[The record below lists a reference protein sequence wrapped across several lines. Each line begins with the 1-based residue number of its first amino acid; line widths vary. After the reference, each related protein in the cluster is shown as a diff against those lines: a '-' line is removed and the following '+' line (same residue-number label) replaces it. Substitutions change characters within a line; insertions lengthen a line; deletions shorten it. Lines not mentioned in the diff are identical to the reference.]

1 VSKPFTDIDGKALE
15 ALIERVSEAKENN
28 LALSPEDYQ
37 LLLDALVT
45 LATTQNRLANH
56 DVTVHKLRKLL
67 GIEKSSERLGSV
79 LKQTKKTPRNKKKN
93 RKGNDDEGFTPVK
106 PTVVVHVLETVNKG
120 DTCAECL
127 TGKVYKTEPGSLLR
141 ITGQSPFTP
150 EQHVMERLRCNTCGV
165 YFTAPLP
172 DDVLTDGLSAQKYG
186 YSARSLMAI
195 YKYFAGLPFYRQ
207 SSIQKLLGVKITAS
221 TVFDQVELVC
231 NDIYPVYQLLFNLA
245 SDAKHYYLDDTT
257 NRILD
262 AKPVIKKARNS
273 DKTRI
278 RTGVYTSGV
287 IATLADNREI
297 VLFETNI
304 GHAGE
309 FIDSILHKRSQF
321 CTKPIIMSD
330 ALASNRPTV
339 REATTSLCNS
349 HARRQFFD
357 VINHFSEE
365 VEHVL
370 KRYGEIWVNDDY
382 TKEEKLTPSARLAY
396 HQQHSM
402 PIMEEIKLWGETHF
416 ANETVEENS
425 GLGKAIRYFIKHYV
439 GLSYFC
445 SHEGVKID
453 NNRIEAMLKIIVRDR
468 KNAMFHKT
476 LLGATI
482 GDVITS
488 VIATGSEAGINVFDY
503 FTTLQREKAQVKA
516 HPENYLPWNYLAK
529 SSTT

>member
-1 VSKPFTDIDGKALE
+1 MSKPFTDIDDKALE

-56 DVTVHKLRKLL
+56 DITVHKLRKLL
-67 GIEKSSERLGSV
+67 GIEKSSEKLGSV
-79 LKQTKKTPRNKKKN
+79 LKKAKVSSNKKNKK
-93 RKGNDDEGFTPVK
+93 RKNDDEGFTPVN
-106 PTVVVHVLETVNKG
+106 PTVIVHPLTDMNKG

-127 TGKVYKTEPGSLLR
+127 IGKVYKVETGSLLR
-141 ITGQSPFTP
+141 ITGQSPFKP
-150 EQHVMERLRCNTCGV
+150 EQHVMERLRCNTCGA

-231 NDIYPVYQLLFNLA
+231 NDIYPVYQWLFNLA

-257 NRILD
+257 HRILD

-273 DKTRI
+273 DKTRT

-321 CTKPIIMSD
+321 CAKPIIMSD

-349 HARRQFFD
+349 HARRQFVD
-357 VINHFSEE
+357 VINHFPEE

-370 KRYGEIWVNDDY
+370 KRYGEIWGNDDY
-382 TKEEKLTPSARLAY
+382 TKEEKLTPSARLTY
-396 HQQHSM
+396 HQQHSA
-402 PIMEEIKLWGETHF
+402 PIMEEIKFWGETHL

-425 GLGKAIRYFIKHYV
+425 GLGKAIRYFIKHYA

-445 SHEGVKID
+445 TLEGVKID

-503 FTTLQREKAQVKA
+503 FTTLQREKELVKA

-529 SSTT
+529 KPIS